1 MYWLS
6 FSSFHHFSNS
16 SSTIFITISWKISLF
31 RTSLTRILMLFF
43 QINRKIITSIKL
55 SYFMPIKN
63 DLTSLFSTIFRILL
77 QPYLSRFLVR
87 FLFSWLLLHAFWC
100 YFSESIKTLL
110 RSNCH
115 TYSMPIKND
124 LTSQISRQWIVHSG
138 SSVDVLDF
146 RSDSSDVS
154 FHCSIYHFLLPN
166 HEFRFLTPF
175 LAW

>member
-55 SYFMPIKN
+55 SYSVSIKN

-77 QPYLSRFLVR
+77 QPSLSRFLVR
-87 FLFSWLLLHAFWC
+87 YLFSWLLLHAFWC
-100 YFSESIKTLL
+100 YFSEWIKILL

-146 RSDSSDVS
+146 RSESSDVS
-154 FHCSIYHFLLPN
+154 FHCSIYHFHLPN